1 MRRLTWAWRGLARH
15 RARTALALLGT
26 AVAAAMLLDMVMLG
40 GGMTV
45 SFRSLLE
52 SQGFAL
58 RMAPRGT
65 LPFDSEATVPGA
77 EALRARLL
85 TVPGIEGVGY
95 ALGAQLR
102 IAPAGAADTAAAL
115 TASGLGITPEAQVD
129 YSVLE
134 GREVA
139 APDELMLSPLL
150 RDSLGVTVGDTVQVA
165 VGYDPQLRTYTG
177 RRALVV
183 TAIVR
188 FTYLPA
194 DQPAA
199 ALLLPTLQA
208 MGGEATRDRFSLG
221 LLRVAPGADVAA
233 LAAQLNA
240 AEPSV
245 TVLSTADA
253 VRSVEQR
260 LSYFRQLALILGTV
274 SLVVGFLLVS
284 TLVTVSVQ
292 ERVGEMAVMRALG
305 VSRPHIAQQVMLEGL
320 AISVAGALAGLVLG
334 LATAEYLNTILRSF
348 PGLPAAID
356 FFVFEPRA
364 AYQSFAMLIVTAVL
378 AGAFPA
384 WRAASLP
391 SPPHCGPRRSRD
403 DPGPAAS
410 AATAAARRRRVARV
424 CPGR

>member
-129 YSVLE
+129 YTVLE

-253 VRSVEQR
+253 LRAVEER

-274 SLVVGFLLVS
+274 SLVVGFLLV
-284 TLVTVSVQ
+284 TTIVTVGVN
-292 ERVGEMAVMRALG
+292 ERLGEIAVLRAIGTPTSGIVLQVLAEGAVLGVLGALG
-305 VSRPHIAQQVMLEGL
+305 G
-320 AISVAGALAGLVLG
+320 LG
-334 LATAEYLNTILRSF
+334 LGLLTAEWLNGILGDF
-348 PGLPAAID
+348 PGLPASFD
-356 FFVFEPRA
+356 FFVFRA
-364 AYQSFAMLIVTAVL
+364 QDALTALGLLALCGTL
-378 AGAFPA
+378 AGALPA
-384 WRAASLP
+384 WRAATLP
-391 SPPHCGPRRSRD
+391 I
-403 DPGPAAS
+403 
-410 AATAAARRRRVARV
+410 ARTLREDAVV
-424 CPGR
+424 

>member
-1 MRRLTWAWRGLARH
+1 
-15 RARTALALLGT
+15 
-26 AVAAAMLLDMVMLG
+26 
-40 GGMTV
+40 MTV

-85 TVPGIEGVGY
+85 AVPGIEGVGY

-129 YSVLE
+129 YTVLE

-253 VRSVEQR
+253 LRAVEER

-274 SLVVGFLLVS
+274 SLVVGFLLV
-284 TLVTVSVQ
+284 TTIVTVGVN
-292 ERVGEMAVMRALG
+292 ERLGEIAVLRAIGTPTSGIVLQVLAEGAVLGVLGALG
-305 VSRPHIAQQVMLEGL
+305 G
-320 AISVAGALAGLVLG
+320 LG
-334 LATAEYLNTILRSF
+334 LGLLTAEWLNGILGDF
-348 PGLPAAID
+348 PGLPASFD
-356 FFVFEPRA
+356 FFVFRA
-364 AYQSFAMLIVTAVL
+364 QDALTALGLLALCGTL
-378 AGAFPA
+378 AGALPA
-384 WRAASLP
+384 WRAATLP
-391 SPPHCGPRRSRD
+391 I
-403 DPGPAAS
+403 
-410 AATAAARRRRVARV
+410 ARTLREDAVV
-424 CPGR
+424 